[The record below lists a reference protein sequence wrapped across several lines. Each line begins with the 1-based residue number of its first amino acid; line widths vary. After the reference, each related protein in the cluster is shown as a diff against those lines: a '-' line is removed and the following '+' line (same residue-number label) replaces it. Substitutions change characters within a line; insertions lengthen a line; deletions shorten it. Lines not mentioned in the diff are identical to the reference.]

1 MKNILVLALI
11 LGLVVQ
17 ALAQASPSGTSS
29 NSNTPPISISNTNS
43 NSNSVTESGSAS
55 GTPSGT
61 YPQPPSPI
69 NLANDCQNHIINI
82 CPGWAN
88 PTGFTFNKF
97 RLYYQAVGSATITR
111 VVLTTTSTRITNL
124 TPGTSYNVW
133 VQGEDT
139 TIRVF
144 SANSTVVIMTT
155 DPADPKEDPT
165 LDITNFACNP
175 AVNPVSNRGAISCTW
190 TAANSAFPV
199 VSLRFKVH
207 CTSTIRE
214 PLTIRKNLW
223 GSRAQV
229 TSILFAVN
237 RDQATCNVYV
247 KAVYSRRPASRHH
260 AQVILS

>member
-1 MKNILVLALI
+1 MKSILVLALI

-17 ALAQASPSGTSS
+17 ALAQASPSVTSS
-29 NSNTPPISISNTNS
+29 NSNTPPASI
-43 NSNSVTESGSAS
+43 SNSVTNSGTAS

-61 YPQPPSPI
+61 YPQPPAPI
-69 NLANDCQNHIINI
+69 GLANDCQNHIINI
-82 CPGWAN
+82 CPSWAN
-88 PTGFTFNKF
+88 PTGFTFNKY

-111 VVLTTTSTRITNL
+111 LVLTTTSTRITNL
-124 TPGTSYNVW
+124 TPGTSYNVF

-139 TIRVF
+139 AIRVF
-144 SANSTVVIMTT
+144 SANSSVVIMTT

-165 LDITNFACNP
+165 LDITNFACSP
-175 AVNPVSNRGAISCTW
+175 AVNPISNRGAISCTW

-199 VSLRFKVH
+199 ISLRFKVH
-207 CTSTIRE
+207 CTSTLRE

-237 RDQATCNVYV
+237 RDQATCNVHV
-247 KAVYSRRPASRHH
+247 KAVYSRRPASRQH
-260 AQVILS
+260 AQVVLS